1 MRQSSS
7 SRLWPRHPF
16 YAYSIRFSP
25 LRLFLTLSC
34 VGCELFPQKGDTEGE
49 QQQAQWLHHGR
60 LVVET
65 DPTLTLVRMH
75 VEPLDSARGGH
86 DVLATRFEFNPAPP
100 SAGDEYAL
108 SVAFDLGDIRQ
119 LRRGTP
125 YALGPPPARIPAYAT
140 VACLCRPLRPDSVRG
155 TLTISSRGIAQIIG
169 RLDATLFFTAWDDTT
184 RHVTYR
190 LRQRIDGM
198 R

>member
-1 MRQSSS
+1 MGIWTRF
-7 SRLWPRHPF
+7 RF

-49 QQQAQWLHHGR
+49 QQQAQWLTHGR
-60 LVVET
+60 LVVDT
-65 DPTLTLVRMH
+65 DPALTVVRLR

-86 DVLATRFEFNPAPP
+86 DVLAARFEFNPTP
-100 SAGDEYAL
+100 SLGDEYAL
-108 SVAFDLGDIRQ
+108 GVALDLGDVHR
-119 LRRGTP
+119 LRRATP
-125 YALGPPPARIPAYAT
+125 YALGPPPAQIPAYAT

-155 TLTISSRGIAQIIG
+155 TITISSRGIGQIIA
-169 RLDATLFFTAWDDTT
+169 RLDATLFFTAWDDTS
-184 RHVTYR
+184 RHITYR
-190 LRQRIDGM
+190 LRQRLDGM